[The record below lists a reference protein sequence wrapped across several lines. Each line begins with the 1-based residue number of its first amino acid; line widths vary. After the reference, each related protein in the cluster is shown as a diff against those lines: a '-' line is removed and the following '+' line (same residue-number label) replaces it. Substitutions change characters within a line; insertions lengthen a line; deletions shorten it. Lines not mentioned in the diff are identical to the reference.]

1 MTTPA
6 DGPRTDALALTDP
19 LALAQAMIR
28 CPSVTPAD
36 AGCLDVLEHAMASL
50 GFDCHRMVFSED
62 GTPDIDNLYVRLGDQ
77 SPNFCYAGHT
87 DVVPV
92 GDVASWTVDPFGA
105 GVIDG
110 VLYGR
115 GAADM
120 KGGIA
125 CFVAAVAAF
134 LEARQGD
141 FDGSISMLITGDE
154 EGLSINGTI
163 KMLKWLEDRGE
174 TLDVCVVGEPTN
186 PEQLGDMVKIGR
198 RGSLVGHLTL
208 YGTQGHTAYPHLA
221 DNPVPRLLKILTT
234 ILEHEYDSGTEHF
247 PASTIEVT
255 TIDIGNPAANII
267 PARVS
272 ATFNI
277 RFNDLHSSESLIQ
290 WLGQILDQGAGRYDL
305 ETHITGEPFL
315 CPPGELSRLLSDAVQ
330 KATGRVPELSTTGG
344 TSDARFIH
352 HACPV
357 AEFGLIGQTMHKT
370 DERVAVSDL
379 TALSDI
385 YRLVLEGYFP
395 QK

>member
-1 MTTPA
+1 MTAPA
-6 DGPRTDALALTDP
+6 TDALALTDP
-19 LALAQAMIR
+19 LALAQALIR
-28 CPSVTPAD
+28 CPSVTPED
-36 AGCLDVLEHAMASL
+36 AGCLDVLQQGLETL
-50 GFDCHRMVFSED
+50 GFNCHRLTFSED
-62 GTPDIDNLYVRLGDQ
+62 GTPDIDNLYARLGDQ
-77 SPNFCYAGHT
+77 APNFCYAGHT

-92 GDVASWTVDPFGA
+92 GDTASWTVDPFGA
-105 GVIDG
+105 EVIDG

-115 GAADM
+115 GASDM

-125 CFVAAVAAF
+125 SFVAAVARF
-134 LEARQGD
+134 LEDRQGD

-154 EGLSINGTI
+154 EGMSINGTI
-163 KMLKWLEDRGE
+163 KVLGWLEERGE
-174 TLDVCVVGEPTN
+174 KLDVCVVGEPTN
-186 PEQLGDMVKIGR
+186 PNQLGDMVKIGR
-198 RGSLVGHLTL
+198 RGSLVGNLTL

-234 ILEHEYDSGTEHF
+234 IIEHRYDDGTEHF
-247 PASTIEVT
+247 PASAIEVT

-267 PARVS
+267 PAQVS

-277 RFNDLHSSESLIQ
+277 RFNDLHSSASLIQ
-290 WLGQILDQGAGRYDL
+290 WLRQILDQDAGRYDL

-315 CPPGELSRLLSDAVQ
+315 CPPGELSELLSNAVQ

-370 DERVAVSDL
+370 DERVAVGDL
-379 TALSDI
+379 TALSEI
-385 YRLVLEGYFP
+385 YKMVLEGYFP

>member
-1 MTTPA
+1 MTPTA
-6 DGPRTDALALTDP
+6 TDALALTDP
-19 LALAQAMIR
+19 LALAQALIR
-28 CPSVTPAD
+28 CPSVTPKDEGA
-36 AGCLDVLEHAMASL
+36 LDVLQNGLETL
-50 GFDCHRMVFSED
+50 GFNCHRLTFSED
-62 GTPDIDNLYVRLGDQ
+62 GTADIDNLYARLGSQ
-77 SPNFCYAGHT
+77 APNFCYAGHT

-92 GDVASWTVDPFGA
+92 GDAESWTVDPFGA
-105 GVIDG
+105 EIIDG
-110 VLYGR
+110 ELYGR

-125 CFVAAVAAF
+125 CFVAAVARF
-134 LEARQGD
+134 LEGRQRH
-141 FDGSISMLITGDE
+141 FEGSISLLITGDE

-163 KMLKWLEDRGE
+163 KVLEWLDARGE
-174 TLDVCVVGEPTN
+174 KLDVCVVGEPTN
-186 PEQLGDMVKIGR
+186 PERIGDMVKIGR

-234 ILEHEYDSGTEHF
+234 IIEHQYDDGTEHF

-267 PARVS
+267 PAQVS

-277 RFNDLHSSESLIQ
+277 RFNDKHSSATLIQ
-290 WLGQILDQGAGRYDL
+290 WLRQTFDRFGGRYDFK
-305 ETHITGEPFL
+305 THISGEPFL
-315 CPPGELSRLLSDAVQ
+315 CPPGELSELLVNAVQ
-330 KATGRVPELSTTGG
+330 KATGRVPDLSTTGG

-352 HACPV
+352 RACPV

-379 TALSDI
+379 TALTEI
-385 YRLVLEGYFP
+385 YRIVLDGYFP
-395 QK
+395 QQ